1 MSLLWIVRSHQLVLL
16 LVLQVI
22 TSLFFIYK
30 GKTKLSYTT
39 EIILMIIFMYYN
51 RFDFSIKQLIC
62 YFTEYI
68 LMKMLLLII
77 VFVAKEF
84 AFYVIVSVTH
94 KNSGGYKL
102 FKNKKK
108 FIKFEAHIWNK
119 IKYGIRL
126 KKGIPAMVNKKHKLT
141 GVSFDKDG
149 FPKFKAVVTV
159 NLDRKLWKKERDI
172 HFYHASRILYEKIS
186 KNKAN
191 VNLLYYTNKYFVISI
206 FSLSE
211 NISSIFLFLIN
222 SSFFAFVSFFIAYSN
237 LEAKDLFSVCHTASN
252 FLAL

>member
-30 GKTKLSYTT
+30 GKNKLSYTT

-84 AFYVIVSVTH
+84 AFYVIVSVTN

-186 KNKAN
+186 KNKKLADKFNKKEIELFRKGRVPSKYTWHHHQDKGKLILVDSEIHSN
-191 VNLLYYTNKYFVISI
+191 VNHHGGFSI
-206 FSLSE
+206 WG
-211 NISSIFLFLIN
+211 
-222 SSFFAFVSFFIAYSN
+222 
-237 LEAKDLFSVCHTASN
+237 KR
-252 FLAL
+252 